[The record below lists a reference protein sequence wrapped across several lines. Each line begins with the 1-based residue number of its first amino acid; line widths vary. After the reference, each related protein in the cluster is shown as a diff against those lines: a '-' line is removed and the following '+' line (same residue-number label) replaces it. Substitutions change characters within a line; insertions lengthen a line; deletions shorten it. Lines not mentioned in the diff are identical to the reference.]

1 MKKMLI
7 AFMFT
12 GLVACGDSSTSLDVY
27 QEPPIPPV
35 VVPPPDDPIPPP
47 VPPPVE
53 CGTGLAAVDLAGVCR
68 KSPATPGALEAVE

>member
-12 GLVACGDSSTSLDVY
+12 GLVACGDSSNDLDIY

-35 VVPPPDDPIPPP
+35 VVPPPDPIPPP

-53 CGTGLAAVDLAGVCR
+53 CGTGLAAVDLSGVCR
-68 KSPATPGALEAVE
+68 KSPATPGALEVVE